1 MEATLIS
8 PFAGSGRISDPIATP
23 AQPSTLHRPG
33 TCIYTLGKHP
43 CFSPRRQRA
52 VTRLYEASFTV
63 RTFTVIAK
71 RDDDWG
77 QFPPGL
83 KTTRSHS
90 RGEREREEEEKR
102 WSGLVEDKFCFFS
115 FFFSLQLALIKLPG
129 FELFEFIKPIRISC
143 KSFCRNGQNRKRLR
157 SWRG

>member
-71 RDDDWG
+71 RDDDLG
-77 QFPPGL
+77 PFPPGL
-83 KTTRSHS
+83 KTTRSDS
-90 RGEREREEEEKR
+90 LGGGEGEEEEC
-102 WSGLVEDKFCFFS
+102 VEEEFFS
-115 FFFSLQLALIKLPG
+115 FSAFLSVFDYGLPLLNCQGFS
-129 FELFEFIKPIRISC
+129 
-143 KSFCRNGQNRKRLR
+143 
-157 SWRG
+157 